1 MPETDQD
8 ALEKAVAEIR
18 SKWGMHA
25 IGPLGQ
31 QAPVSRIATGFSA
44 LDRLLGGG
52 LPRGR
57 ITEISGAPTSGM
69 VTLCFKTMAQAQARG
84 EMAVY
89 VDLEQSFDP
98 YYAARCGVI
107 LDQML
112 LVRPAPGPRQAQQA
126 MRVLEELIALCGD
139 GQKAIAVLVCDLPL
153 RALASEAAQVLAT
166 SLERLL
172 APLNRSET
180 ALVYLVSKVS
190 NVPGTFSAH
199 VPGTSKSAG
208 DIESAW
214 HVAHYA
220 SVRLLARRQRWI
232 YRRQD
237 IRGCSVRVRVLKN
250 KSGPVDASV
259 NVNVIFDDA
268 SPDDDERFT
277 KSFYK
282 AGAPVEGGMPSDE
295 RGSWPGRGLPNGEGP

>member
-18 SKWGMHA
+18 SKWGIHA

-112 LVRPAPGPRQAQQA
+112 LVRPAQGPRQAQQA
-126 MRVLEELIALCGD
+126 MRVLEELISGDVAL
-139 GQKAIAVLVCDLPL
+139 LVCDLPL
-153 RALASEAAQVLAT
+153 QTSTPDTTQVLAA

-172 APLNRSET
+172 APLSRSET
-180 ALVYLVSKVS
+180 ALIYLVS
-190 NVPGTFSAH
+190 H
-199 VPGTSKSAG
+199 VPGTWLCSGNARSAG
-208 DIESAW
+208 DVSEP
-214 HVAHYA
+214 VAHYA
-220 SVRLLARRQRWI
+220 TVRLLARRQRWI

-250 KSGPVDASV
+250 KGGPVDASV

-268 SPDDDERFT
+268 P
-277 KSFYK
+277 
-282 AGAPVEGGMPSDE
+282 AEGGMPNDE
-295 RGSWPGRGLPNGEGP
+295 RGKLPGRGSPNGDGP